1 MVGEKKE
8 QGEQALI
15 YEMLIQVR
23 ILFIDKRVHVPTHAQ
38 SPEFST

>member
-8 QGEQALI
+8 QCEQALD
-15 YEMLIQVR
+15 VDSGA